1 MRGIDVQHQGS
12 HYSCGAQKMKRRFHH
27 GFWQKHC
34 EPAKITKI
42 KKNLEGLIS
51 AAYLFQIG
59 PD

>member
-1 MRGIDVQHQGS
+1 
-12 HYSCGAQKMKRRFHH
+12 MKRRFHH